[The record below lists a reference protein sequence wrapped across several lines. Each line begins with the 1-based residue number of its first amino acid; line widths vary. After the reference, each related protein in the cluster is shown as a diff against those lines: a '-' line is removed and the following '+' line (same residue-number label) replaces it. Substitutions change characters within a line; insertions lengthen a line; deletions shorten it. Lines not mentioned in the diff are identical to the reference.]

1 MNTARYQLYFED
13 VEEGQ
18 ELPPLSMDMTVTKLM
33 MAASATR
40 DWQPMH
46 HDRDY
51 ARNKSKAKD
60 IFINTGFNM
69 GMMCR
74 AITDWAGPK
83 SFITRLNFKMEKS
96 IYAGDTMT
104 ITGKVTGKRVADGN
118 KLVDIDLLVSSQTE
132 PTTRASATVM
142 LPSRS

>member
-1 MNTARYQLYFED
+1 VEQVYFED
-13 VEEGQ
+13 VGEGQ
-18 ELPPLSMDMTVTKLM
+18 ELPSLSMDMTVTKLV

-51 ARNKSKAKD
+51 ARNKSRAKD

-74 AITDWAGPK
+74 AITDWTGPK
-83 SFITRLNFKMEKS
+83 AFITKLSFKMERS
-96 IYAGDTMT
+96 IYLGDTMT
-104 ITGKVTGKRVADGN
+104 ITGKVTGKRVEDGKN
-118 KLVDIDLLVSSQTE
+118 LVDVDLLVSNQDG
-132 PTTRASATVM
+132 PTTPASVTVE
-142 LPSRS
+142 LPLRG

>member
-1 MNTARYQLYFED
+1 MTQVYFED
-13 VEEGQ
+13 IREGQ
-18 ELPPLSMDMTVTKLM
+18 ELPSLSMDMTLTKLV

-74 AITDWAGPK
+74 AITDWTGPK
-83 SFITRLNFKMEKS
+83 AFITKLSFKMERS
-96 IYAGDTMT
+96 IYPGDTMT
-104 ITGKVTGKRVADGN
+104 ITGKVTGKRVEDGKN
-118 KLVDIDLLVSSQTE
+118 LVDVDLLVSNQDG
-132 PTTRASATVM
+132 PTTPASVTVE
-142 LPSRS
+142 LPSRG

>member
-1 MNTARYQLYFED
+1 MDQVYFED
-13 VEEGQ
+13 VGEGQ
-18 ELPPLSMDMTVTKLM
+18 ELPLLSMDMTVTKLV

-51 ARNKSKAKD
+51 ARNKSRAKD

-74 AITDWAGPK
+74 TITDWAGPK
-83 SFITRLNFKMEKS
+83 AFITKLSFKMEKS
-96 IYAGDTMT
+96 IYSGDTMT
-104 ITGKVTGKRVADGN
+104 ITGKVTGKRVEDGKN
-118 KLVDIDLLVSSQTE
+118 LVDVDLLVSNQDG
-132 PTTRASATVM
+132 PTTPASVTVE
-142 LPSRS
+142 LPARG